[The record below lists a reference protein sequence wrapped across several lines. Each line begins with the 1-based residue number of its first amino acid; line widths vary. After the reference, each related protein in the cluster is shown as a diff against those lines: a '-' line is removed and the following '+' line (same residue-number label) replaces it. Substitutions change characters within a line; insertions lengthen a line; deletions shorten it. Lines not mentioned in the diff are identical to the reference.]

1 MMKRRHALT
10 LRPEIAA
17 GQPPVH
23 LKKAARGLT
32 GLGPPR
38 PILDPERLSAIFATP
53 VVRAEAAGAI
63 TFVESRRKHHSAD
76 INPPDSMPV
85 ILR

>member
-38 PILDPERLSAIFATP
+38 PTLDPERLSAVFSTP
-53 VVRAEAAGAI
+53 IVRVEAAGAVAFVSLGGNI
-63 TFVESRRKHHSAD
+63 TART
-76 INPPDSMPV
+76 
-85 ILR
+85 

>member
-10 LRPEIAA
+10 LRPEISA

-23 LKKAARGLT
+23 LKKAAHGQT

-38 PILDPERLSAIFATP
+38 PILDPERLSAIFATLI
-53 VVRAEAAGAI
+53 VRVEAAGAVAFVSPGRNI
-63 TFVESRRKHHSAD
+63 TART
-76 INPPDSMPV
+76 
-85 ILR
+85 